1 MSGLYGLAAPTR
13 VGKHDAPVGIS
24 GAGLDGRLGGALP
37 GVGGGTIGGAGLE
50 GRLGG
55 ALPGVGGRTF
65 GGAGGEGFTHH
76 RQEEGYTTHREQGGG
91 EGFTPHREQEE
102 EEGLVEGEEEEEEE
116 EEEGEGE
123 EGVDDIL
130 AQYYGTRQRA
140 GRGSLEE
147 GIPSFRGE
155 ESGSRVSGRSG
166 GVGGNG
172 SRVGGRSG
180 GGGGGEGMYPTN
192 WTGYRSG
199 LGEDRRGTALRREE
213 GEEEEQQEDDV
224 YVQVKFLW
232 VSESLCMGGRYYF

>member
-65 GGAGGEGFTHH
+65 GGA
-76 RQEEGYTTHREQGGG
+76 GG